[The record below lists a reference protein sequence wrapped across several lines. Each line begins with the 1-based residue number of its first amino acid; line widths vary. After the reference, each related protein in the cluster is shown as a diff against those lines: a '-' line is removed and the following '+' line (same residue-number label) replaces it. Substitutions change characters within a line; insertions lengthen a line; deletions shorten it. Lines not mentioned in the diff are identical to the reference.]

1 MKSVLSR
8 LKYPQHLINS
18 TINTFVNSRVA
29 DQQSQQAL
37 TEMAENVTQVVMPFK
52 DQDSANIVKAQLK
65 DLSVKLQTTIQPVF
79 ISRKIAQ
86 EFQACETKPQLVNQQ
101 CAVSQFQCDLCD
113 TGSYVGYT
121 REHLHVRVDE
131 HKSTSSSVR
140 KHYDK
145 EHAGAVPDD
154 LLGRFK
160 VLKKWGNKFD
170 WGNEFELFR
179 ETLSEKNPRK
189 LHKPIPKGI
198 LGSFI
203 ISVKSLKNMAG
214 DAMDVCLRVLKE
226 AHKNRYDTYSV
237 RKVPCFATVMQL
249 KQYFLQNCKEEIFPA
264 TDTTFQIGYYAD
276 GNKKFS
282 ISSEI
287 QLAEVF
293 SLVKNGMITL
303 WVDPHKNVPRGS
315 SGKKRKGKKHNKPCF
330 ARFVAPKVK

>member
-1 MKSVLSR
+1 M
-8 LKYPQHLINS
+8 
-18 TINTFVNSRVA
+18 
-29 DQQSQQAL
+29 
-37 TEMAENVTQVVMPFK
+37 MFK
-52 DQDSANIVKAQLK
+52 NITH
-65 DLSVKLQTTIQPVF
+65 DIQ
-79 ISRKIAQ
+79 
-86 EFQACETKPQLVNQQ
+86 
-101 CAVSQFQCDLCD
+101 
-113 TGSYVGYT
+113 
-121 REHLHVRVDE
+121 
-131 HKSTSSSVR
+131 
-140 KHYDK
+140 
-145 EHAGAVPDD
+145 
-154 LLGRFK
+154 
-160 VLKKWGNKFD
+160 
-170 WGNEFELFR
+170 LFR

-282 ISSEI
+282 ISSKI
-287 QLAEVF
+287 QLAEAF

-303 WVDPHKNVPRGS
+303 WVDPHKDVPRGS

>member
-1 MKSVLSR
+1 MVGQKSCDCPL
-8 LKYPQHLINS
+8 LHN
-18 TINTFVNSRVA
+18 
-29 DQQSQQAL
+29 
-37 TEMAENVTQVVMPFK
+37 NV
-52 DQDSANIVKAQLK
+52 
-65 DLSVKLQTTIQPVF
+65 DLSSHNKKILERHGLFLERSKGITDFALWNTA
-79 ISRKIAQ
+79 ISRNVVGK
-86 EFQACETKPQLVNQQ
+86 KPQKTAQAN
-101 CAVSQFQCDLCD
+101 
-113 TGSYVGYT
+113 
-121 REHLHVRVDE
+121 
-131 HKSTSSSVR
+131 
-140 KHYDK
+140 
-145 EHAGAVPDD
+145 
-154 LLGRFK
+154 
-160 VLKKWGNKFD
+160 
-170 WGNEFELFR
+170 
-179 ETLSEKNPRK
+179 
-189 LHKPIPKGI
+189 PKGI

-249 KQYFLQNCKEEIFPA
+249 KQYFPQNCKEEIFPA

-287 QLAEVF
+287 QLAEAF

-303 WVDPHKNVPRGS
+303 WVDPHKDVPRGS

>member
-1 MKSVLSR
+1 MLYSISDLKPGYYSAIRFLQCKTLSYSY
-8 LKYPQHLINS
+8 LSPS
-18 TINTFVNSRVA
+18 TA
-29 DQQSQQAL
+29 
-37 TEMAENVTQVVMPFK
+37 
-52 DQDSANIVKAQLK
+52 
-65 DLSVKLQTTIQPVF
+65 
-79 ISRKIAQ
+79 ISRN
-86 EFQACETKPQLVNQQ
+86 V
-101 CAVSQFQCDLCD
+101 
-113 TGSYVGYT
+113 VG
-121 REHLHVRVDE
+121 
-131 HKSTSSSVR
+131 
-140 KHYDK
+140 
-145 EHAGAVPDD
+145 
-154 LLGRFK
+154 
-160 VLKKWGNKFD
+160 
-170 WGNEFELFR
+170 
-179 ETLSEKNPRK
+179 KNPRK

-203 ISVKSLKNMAG
+203 ISGKSLKNMAG

-287 QLAEVF
+287 QLAEAF

-303 WVDPHKNVPRGS
+303 WVDPHKDVPRGS

>member
-1 MKSVLSR
+1 
-8 LKYPQHLINS
+8 
-18 TINTFVNSRVA
+18 
-29 DQQSQQAL
+29 
-37 TEMAENVTQVVMPFK
+37 
-52 DQDSANIVKAQLK
+52 
-65 DLSVKLQTTIQPVF
+65 
-79 ISRKIAQ
+79 
-86 EFQACETKPQLVNQQ
+86 
-101 CAVSQFQCDLCD
+101 
-113 TGSYVGYT
+113 
-121 REHLHVRVDE
+121 
-131 HKSTSSSVR
+131 
-140 KHYDK
+140 
-145 EHAGAVPDD
+145 
-154 LLGRFK
+154 
-160 VLKKWGNKFD
+160 
-170 WGNEFELFR
+170 
-179 ETLSEKNPRK
+179 LSEKNPRK

-287 QLAEVF
+287 QLAEAF

-303 WVDPHKNVPRGS
+303 WVDPHKDVPRGS